1 MEEKSQK
8 PSAEEQNEPQNTE
21 NLDQGA
27 ALPSQEA
34 AADAIENKEAQKDT
48 PESSSPKKESTPEV
62 ETEKEALVEPPEKKE
77 DTADEMPSSSEK
89 NSKKASVSEAKEASP
104 VEETDFSKLNIQE
117 LIETFTAISTGDQ
130 WLKSHAQLQNINRLF
145 EEKFHADVEANK
157 KAFID
162 GGGNEIDFFY
172 KPEYKKHFDQVGFEY
187 RKKRRDHYKE
197 QEAAYKINLER
208 KKTIIDEIK
217 GLIGA
222 DENINTIYKR
232 FRTLQESWYSTGP
245 VSRAENQN
253 LWETFKHHVERF
265 YDFLHLNRELRELD
279 FKHNYEEKLKIIER
293 AEALKELP
301 DVMRAS
307 RDLNTLHQLW
317 KNDLGPVAKE
327 HREALW
333 NRFQEA
339 TKVIQTRRQE
349 YQKDVA
355 GAMKENLEKKKTI
368 LKEMKNLTETE
379 PQNHNAWQSALKK
392 FNELRA
398 TFKSIGYVPSKES
411 KVTWQ
416 EFREI
421 GRDFMQ
427 KKNVF
432 YKNQKQEYNN
442 NIDAKKDLI
451 SKSKAILEDPQWD
464 QMVQQMKTIQK
475 DWKSVGFVPRKL
487 DNKLWAEFSEI
498 HKTFFDRIKSG
509 YQHLSPEQEA
519 LQNEKTAAVEA
530 LRSKQFSEEPEQL
543 LAELTESWENW
554 NAMSKIGGQT
564 ELELNKK
571 FTIALSQAIGKVSL
585 DKKAEKE
592 VQFKL
597 NAILLQNDPNKL
609 QKEFNEIKSTL
620 SKLKTERTQLENNL
634 EFFSHSSSENPLFKN
649 VEKQIESC
657 QNKIDKAKEEY
668 IRLKQIKNAQI
679 KLANQEAAKEASES
693 EEGKESKED

>member
-8 PSAEEQNEPQNTE
+8 PSAEEQKEPQNTE

-34 AADAIENKEAQKDT
+34 TADAIENNEAQKDT

-62 ETEKEALVEPPEKKE
+62 ETEKEALVEPLEKKE
-77 DTADEMPSSSEK
+77 DTTDEMPSSSEK
-89 NSKKASVSEAKEASP
+89 NSKKDSVPEAKEASP
-104 VEETDFSKLNIQE
+104 PEETDFSKLNIQE

-208 KKTIIDEIK
+208 KKNIIDEIK

-355 GAMKENLEKKKTI
+355 GAMKENLEKKKTM

-442 NIDAKKDLI
+442 NINAKKDLI

-519 LQNEKTAAVEA
+519 LQNEKTAAIEA

-571 FTIALSQAIGKVSL
+571 FTTALSQAIGKVSL

-657 QNKIDKAKEEY
+657 QNKIDKAQEEY

-679 KLANQEAAKEASES
+679 KLANQEAAQEASES
-693 EEGKESKED
+693 EEGKESEED

>member
-89 NSKKASVSEAKEASP
+89 NSKKASVPEAKEASP

-172 KPEYKKHFDQVGFEY
+172 KPEYKKNFDQVGFEY

-657 QNKIDKAKEEY
+657 QNKIDKAQEEY

-679 KLANQEAAKEASES
+679 KLANQEAAQEANES
-693 EEGKESKED
+693 EEGKDSKED